1 MWAKPGAG
9 KEPSTARKQNFGR
22 GGERGWRWELAP
34 SGSPGGPGP
43 STGATMRL
51 GKGEPVCWGREGGT
65 QNHAQSVNEALES
78 QTGTSA
84 ENIFPGMCGGSGGCV
99 SHRDLG
105 RGHKSPCRG
114 CKGPGVGTSRKPVQG
129 QGAWAEGEGQA
140 AKLWAERAGRASL
153 QGWPV
158 VAATVDMAQGVT
170 GTRRAWGAPAPQPS
184 CRHSPVGPQGRPRDR
199 VGRALGAAAFL
210 EGVGLGCPEV
220 AVWPPERFPALG
232 CRPQGCRPVD
242 KATQTGLTR
251 LRKKVGAG

>member
-1 MWAKPGAG
+1 MRGLWGLRKPQG
-9 KEPSTARKQNFGR
+9 P
-22 GGERGWRWELAP
+22 WE
-34 SGSPGGPGP
+34 
-43 STGATMRL
+43 
-51 GKGEPVCWGREGGT
+51 GT
-65 QNHAQSVNEALES
+65 QVALQRLQRPWGGNEPEA
-78 QTGTSA
+78 
-84 ENIFPGMCGGSGGCV
+84 
-99 SHRDLG
+99 
-105 RGHKSPCRG
+105 SPRA
-114 CKGPGVGTSRKPVQG
+114 
-129 QGAWAEGEGQA
+129 GAWAEGEGQA

-232 CRPQGCRPVD
+232 CRPQGCWPVD